1 MTTIGNNEFVFYK
14 DTEGDIYSGGFQ
26 VNSLLMK
33 QGFSPIMT
41 LNRGDQMGGTNG
53 MGSTNEMGGTNVSD
67 LFHNL
72 VVPNW
77 ALAFPFKQSGGKS
90 TIKKEE
96 QYENSDKEEE
106 EVLDEDIHSKLL
118 GMLTVNPSEMK
129 KSSHKG
135 TRKLLFHKTKN
146 MKNSKNTG
154 TTKKNKNTTK

>member
-1 MTTIGNNEFVFYK
+1 MTTIGDNEFVFYK
-14 DTEGDIYSGGFQ
+14 DSEGDVYSGGFQ

-41 LNRGDQMGGTNG
+41 LNRGEQMGGTNG
-53 MGSTNEMGGTNVSD
+53 MGGTNVSD

-90 TIKKEE
+90 SIKKEE
-96 QYENSDKEEE
+96 HYENSDEEE
-106 EVLDEDIHSKLL
+106 EYEVVDEDIHSKLL

-129 KSSHKG
+129 KKSNKG
-135 TRKLLFHKTKN
+135 TRKLLFHKT
-146 MKNSKNTG
+146 KNTG